1 MNENLRT
8 LKEKANTL
16 PTTPGVY
23 IMKNDK
29 KEIIYIGKAK
39 SLKNRVTQ
47 YFGSDT
53 NHTVKVR
60 KMVQNVEDFEFILCD
75 SEFEAFLLENS
86 LIKQN
91 QPKYN
96 ILLKDDKGY
105 HYIKITDDK
114 WKKIL
119 AVKQMTDDGE
129 YIGPYNSGSIVRETV
144 ETAQKIY
151 KLPTCNRSFD
161 KPTKPCLN
169 FHIGLCEAP
178 CKGNFSL
185 KDYLESVNQAV
196 NFIKKGGAFD
206 EEVKLMR
213 QKMNEAAEN
222 LDFEYAAR
230 LRDRISAIEKI
241 GQRQKVITSTYLN
254 QDIIASVSADKKIC
268 FQVLRFKGGHIFDEE
283 HFIFDYDGADKS
295 ELYFEFI
302 RQFYNSNRDL
312 TPRIVADFDV
322 YDSETLERWL
332 SEKCGKKVQIVKP
345 KIGEQLKLVEMCRTN
360 AAQNLSNLIE
370 RDGRETSAISELGDL
385 LSIPAPKHIEAYDIS
400 NFSGS
405 NNVAAMVVF
414 VNGRPKKD
422 LYRKFKIK
430 SFVGQDDYR
439 SMAEVIDR
447 RLNEFE
453 NGSDSA
459 FSTLPDLILLDGA
472 QGQINAV
479 LPILRKHSIDVPI
492 FGMVKDSKHRTRAIA
507 ASGGDI
513 EIKPTRR
520 VYSLI
525 TSIQDEVHRFAIS
538 YNRNAMKKAMLS
550 SELLNIEG
558 VGKGRAKLLLAHF
571 KSLEKIK
578 NASVEELCSVSN
590 ISETIAKN
598 IFEFYNH
605 NYRHCR

>member
-1 MNENLRT
+1 MNEKARI
-8 LKEKANTL
+8 LKDKANTL

-23 IMKNDK
+23 IMKNK
-29 KEIIYIGKAK
+29 KNEIIYIGKAK

-47 YFGSDT
+47 YFGSDL
-53 NHTVKVR
+53 NHTEKVR
-60 KMVQNVEDFEFILCD
+60 KMVLNVEDFDFILCD

-105 HYIKITDDK
+105 HYIKITNEK

-119 AVKQMTDDGE
+119 AVKQITDDGE
-129 YIGPYNSGSIVRETV
+129 YIGPYNSGSIVRDTV
-144 ETAQKIY
+144 EAAQKIY

-161 KPTKPCLN
+161 KFSKPCLN
-169 FHIGLCEAP
+169 YHIGLCDAP
-178 CKGNFSL
+178 CKGNISL
-185 KDYLESVNQAV
+185 ENYLENLNQAIG
-196 NFIKKGGAFD
+196 FIKKGCTFD
-206 EEVKLMR
+206 DEIKAMR
-213 QKMNEAAEN
+213 KRMNEAAEN
-222 LDFEYAAR
+222 LDFEYAAK
-230 LRDRISAIEKI
+230 LRDRIAAIEKV

-254 QDIIASVSADKKIC
+254 QDIIASAAADGKIC
-268 FQVLRFKGGHIFDEE
+268 IQVLRFKNGHIFDEE

-295 ELYFEFI
+295 GLYYEFI
-302 RQFYNSNRDL
+302 RQFYNTNRDL
-312 TPRIVADFDV
+312 TPRIVVDFEVADF
-322 YDSETLERWL
+322 EILERWL
-332 SEKCGKKVQIVKP
+332 GEKCGKKVSIVKP
-345 KIGEQLKLVEMCRTN
+345 KIGEQLKLVGMCQTN

-370 RDGRETSAISELGDL
+370 RDGRETSALSELGEL

-430 SFVGQDDYR
+430 SFLGQDDYR

-459 FSTLPDLILLDGA
+459 FRTLPDLILLDGA
-472 QGQINAV
+472 EGQINAV
-479 LPILRKHSIDVPI
+479 LPILKAHNINVPI

-507 ASGGDI
+507 ATGGDI
-513 EIKPTRR
+513 AIKSTRK
-520 VYSLI
+520 VYTLI
-525 TSIQDEVHRFAIS
+525 TAIQDEVHRFAIS

-550 SELLNIEG
+550 SELLGIEG
-558 VGKGRAKLLLAHF
+558 VGKGRVKLLLSHF
-571 KSLEKIK
+571 KSMKKIRE
-578 NASVEELCSVSN
+578 ATIDELCAVSRIN
-590 ISETIAKN
+590 TDTAKN
-598 IFEFYNH
+598 IYDFYH
-605 NYRHCR
+605 KK

>member
-1 MNENLRT
+1 MNEKARI
-8 LKEKANTL
+8 LKDKANTL

-23 IMKNDK
+23 IMKNK
-29 KEIIYIGKAK
+29 KNEIIYIGKAK

-47 YFGSDT
+47 YFGSDL
-53 NHTVKVR
+53 NHTEKVR
-60 KMVQNVEDFEFILCD
+60 KMVLNVEDFDFILCD

-105 HYIKITDDK
+105 HYIKITDEK

-119 AVKQMTDDGE
+119 AVKQITDDGE

-144 ETAQKIY
+144 EAAQKIY

-161 KPTKPCLN
+161 KFSKPCLN
-169 FHIGLCEAP
+169 YHIGLCDAP
-178 CKGNFSL
+178 CKGNISL
-185 KDYLESVNQAV
+185 ENYLENLNQAIG
-196 NFIKKGGAFD
+196 FIKKGCTFD
-206 EEVKLMR
+206 DEIKAMR
-213 QKMNEAAEN
+213 KRMNEAAEN
-222 LDFEYAAR
+222 LDFEYAVK
-230 LRDRISAIEKI
+230 LRDRIAAIEKV

-254 QDIIASVSADKKIC
+254 QDIIASAAADGKIC
-268 FQVLRFKGGHIFDEE
+268 IQVLRFKNGHIFDEE

-295 ELYFEFI
+295 GLYYEFI
-302 RQFYNSNRDL
+302 RQFYNTNRDL
-312 TPRIVADFDV
+312 TPRIVVDFEVADF
-322 YDSETLERWL
+322 EILERWL
-332 SEKCGKKVQIVKP
+332 GEKCGKKVSIVKP
-345 KIGEQLKLVEMCRTN
+345 KIGEQLKLVGMCQTN

-370 RDGRETSAISELGDL
+370 RDGRETSALSELGEL

-422 LYRKFKIK
+422 LYRRFKIK
-430 SFVGQDDYR
+430 SFLGQDDYR

-459 FSTLPDLILLDGA
+459 FKTLPDLILLDGA
-472 QGQINAV
+472 EGQINAV
-479 LPILRKHSIDVPI
+479 LPILKAHNINVPI

-507 ASGGDI
+507 ATGGDI
-513 EIKPTRR
+513 AIKSTRK
-520 VYSLI
+520 VYTLI
-525 TSIQDEVHRFAIS
+525 TAIQDEVHRFAIS

-550 SELLNIEG
+550 SELLGIEG
-558 VGKGRAKLLLAHF
+558 VGKGRVKLLLSHF
-571 KSLEKIK
+571 KSMKKIRE
-578 NASVEELCSVSN
+578 ATIDELCAVSRIN
-590 ISETIAKN
+590 TDTAKN
-598 IFEFYNH
+598 IYDFYH
-605 NYRHCR
+605 KK